1 MLLIISLLI
10 TTFLSIVYYKKIKKY
25 SKILYV
31 IAALIAIFFIIFTKT
46 DLHTYIPKYISKYT
60 VSIFSKSTFSLAL
73 FTIVMYTG
81 VLNNTFKYKK
91 NLMAIRGELSIIAC
105 ILTLGHNVL
114 YGIYYFPTFF
124 TNPHSLTYYKFFAT
138 LLSLI
143 LICLMIPLMITSF
156 QYIRKKMS
164 YTIWKN
170 IQKSAYLFYGLIYI
184 HIMLLYIP
192 KFNNKFFEIILY
204 TFIFFSYY
212 FLRIRKY
219 IKDKQVLNFA
229 K

>member
-10 TTFLSIVYYKKIKKY
+10 TTFLSIVYYKQIKKY
-25 SKILYV
+25 SSILYI
-31 IAALIAIFFIIFTKT
+31 IATLIAIFFIVFMKT
-46 DLHTYIPKYISKYT
+46 DLHNYVPKYISKYT
-60 VSIFSKSTFSLAL
+60 IGIFSRSTVSLAL

-81 VLNNTFKYKK
+81 TLSNSFKYKK

-105 ILTLGHNVL
+105 ILTLGHNIL

-124 TNPHSLTYYKFFAT
+124 TNPYSLTYYKLFAT

-143 LICLMIPLMITSF
+143 MICLMLPLMTTSF
-156 QYIRKKMS
+156 KCVRKRMHYK
-164 YTIWKN
+164 TWKR
-170 IQKSAYLFYGLIYI
+170 IQRSAYLFYGLIYI

-192 KFNNKFFEIILY
+192 KYNNKLFEILLY
-204 TFIFFSYY
+204 SIIFFVYY

-219 IKDKQVLNFA
+219 FKDKVKA
-229 K
+229 